1 MRFLD
6 WLKFAHL
13 LGAAIWTG
21 GLITLA
27 VLVTALRRAGADRA
41 LLQAAARRFGA
52 ASWSALGVLV
62 VTGIWQVQELSL
74 SWTYD
79 RLVLKITLVVIA
91 AALAGLHQVTARRSS
106 PALRGALQGLILVVS
121 IGIFAAAVRIL

>member
-79 RLVLKITLVVIA
+79 RLVLKITLVV
-91 AALAGLHQVTARRSS
+91 LHQVTARRSS